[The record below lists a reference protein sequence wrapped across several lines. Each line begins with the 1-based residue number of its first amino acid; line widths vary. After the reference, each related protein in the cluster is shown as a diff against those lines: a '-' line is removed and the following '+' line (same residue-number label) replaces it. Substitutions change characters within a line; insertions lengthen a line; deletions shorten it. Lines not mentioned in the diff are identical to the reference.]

1 MTPTPTDMLA
11 DIGVSIWLDDLS
23 KDRLISGSL
32 RSLMDEHT
40 VVGVTSNPTIF
51 AGSVAGSDSYQS
63 DIHDMAAQGLSAE
76 DAAFALM
83 VSDVQSAC
91 DLLREVYDAT
101 TGIDGRVSLEV
112 SPTLAHDTEAT
123 VTQAMALWK
132 QVNRAN
138 LMVKIP
144 ATLAGI
150 PAITRVVAQGVSV
163 NVTLIFS
170 LKRYRDVIAAY
181 VAGIALA
188 AENGHDISTIHSVAS
203 FFVSR
208 VDSAI
213 DPQLEKIGSPE
224 ALGLKS
230 QAAIANA
237 RLAYELFEQLHAT
250 PEVSALIAQGMNHQ
264 RPLWA
269 STGVKDP
276 TLPETLYVTELAV
289 ANTVNT
295 MPEKTLLATAR
306 DGGVNGDRVHGH
318 YDDARAVMASLA
330 ALGVSLDSVTEELE
344 REGVAKFIASW
355 HELLET
361 VSRAMEGSA
370 QA

>member
-1 MTPTPTDMLA
+1 MTLTPTDMLA
-11 DIGVSIWLDDLS
+11 EVGVSIWLDDLS
-23 KDRLISGSL
+23 KDRLTSGSL
-32 RSLMDEHT
+32 RSLMEAHT

-51 AGSVAGSDSYQS
+51 AGSVAGSDSYQV
-63 DIHDMAAQGLSAE
+63 DIQEMAAQGLSAE
-76 DAAFALM
+76 DAAFAIM
-83 VSDVQSAC
+83 VSDVQAAC
-91 DLLREVYDAT
+91 DLLRGVYDAT
-101 TGIDGRVSLEV
+101 KGVDGRVSLEV
-112 SPTLAHDTEAT
+112 SPTLAHDTDAT
-123 VTQAMALWK
+123 IAQALALWK
-132 QVNRAN
+132 QVDRVN

-150 PAITRVVAQGVSV
+150 PAITHVVAQGVSV

-170 LKRYRDVIAAY
+170 LERHREVIAAY

-188 AENGHDISTIHSVAS
+188 GENGHDISTIHSVAS

-213 DPQLEKIGSPE
+213 DPQLENIGTPE
-224 ALGLKS
+224 ALALKS
-230 QAAIANA
+230 RAAIANA

-250 PEVSALIAQGMNHQ
+250 PEARALIAQGMNYQ

-306 DGGVNGDRVHGH
+306 DGGVDGDRVHGH
-318 YDDARAVMASLA
+318 YDDARAVMVSLA
-330 ALGVSLDSVTEELE
+330 DLGISLDSVTEELE
-344 REGVAKFIASW
+344 REGVEKFIASW

-361 VSRAMEGSA
+361 VSAAMEGSA
-370 QA
+370 PA

>member
-1 MTPTPTDMLA
+1 MTLTPTDMLA
-11 DIGVSIWLDDLS
+11 EVGVSIWLDDLS
-23 KDRLISGSL
+23 KDRLTSGSL
-32 RSLMDEHT
+32 RSLMEAHT

-51 AGSVAGSDSYQS
+51 AGSVAGSDSYQV
-63 DIHDMAAQGLSAE
+63 DIQEMAAQGLSAE
-76 DAAFALM
+76 DAAFAIM
-83 VSDVQSAC
+83 VSDVQAAC
-91 DLLREVYDAT
+91 DLLRGVYDAT
-101 TGIDGRVSLEV
+101 KGVDGRVSLEV
-112 SPTLAHDTEAT
+112 SPTLAHDTDAT
-123 VTQAMALWK
+123 IAQALALWK
-132 QVNRAN
+132 QVDRVN

-150 PAITRVVAQGVSV
+150 PAITHVVAQGVSV

-170 LKRYRDVIAAY
+170 LERHREVIAAY

-213 DPQLEKIGSPE
+213 DPQLENIGTPE
-224 ALGLKS
+224 ALALKS
-230 QAAIANA
+230 RAAIANA

-250 PEVSALIAQGMNHQ
+250 PEARALIAQGMNYQ

-306 DGGVNGDRVHGH
+306 DGGVDGDRVHGH
-318 YDDARAVMASLA
+318 YDDARAVMVSLA
-330 ALGVSLDSVTEELE
+330 DLGISLDSVTEELE
-344 REGVAKFIASW
+344 REGVEKFIASW

-361 VSRAMEGSA
+361 VTAAMEGSA
-370 QA
+370 PA

>member
-1 MTPTPTDMLA
+1 MTLTPTDMLA
-11 DIGVSIWLDDLS
+11 EVGVSIWLDDLS
-23 KDRLISGSL
+23 KDRLTSGSL
-32 RSLMDEHT
+32 RSLMEAHT

-51 AGSVAGSDSYQS
+51 AGSVAGSDSYQV
-63 DIHDMAAQGLSAE
+63 DIQEMAAQGLSAE
-76 DAAFALM
+76 DAAFAIM
-83 VSDVQSAC
+83 VSDVQAAC
-91 DLLREVYDAT
+91 DLLRGVYDAT
-101 TGIDGRVSLEV
+101 KGVDGRVSLEV
-112 SPTLAHDTEAT
+112 SPTLAHDTDAT
-123 VTQAMALWK
+123 IAQALALWK
-132 QVNRAN
+132 QVDRVN

-150 PAITRVVAQGVSV
+150 PAITHVVAQGVSV

-170 LKRYRDVIAAY
+170 LERHREVIAAY

-188 AENGHDISTIHSVAS
+188 GENGHDISTIHSVAS

-213 DPQLEKIGSPE
+213 DPQLENIGTPE
-224 ALGLKS
+224 ALALKS
-230 QAAIANA
+230 RAAIANA

-250 PEVSALIAQGMNHQ
+250 PEARALIAQGMNYQ

-306 DGGVNGDRVHGH
+306 DGGVDGDRVHGH
-318 YDDARAVMASLA
+318 YDDARAVMVSLA
-330 ALGVSLDSVTEELE
+330 DLGISLDSVTEELE
-344 REGVAKFIASW
+344 REGVEKFIASW

-361 VSRAMEGSA
+361 VTAAMEGSA
-370 QA
+370 PA